1 MLVRS
6 RGLGEEYK
14 RQDLHSTDGMNS
26 QEDVTWCDN
35 GFAGVANEIDPW
47 LRNEMK
53 PDLEEF
59 LIGFG
64 FQPGPCY
71 RANADSDPTAGHLS
85 LLLSCR
91 CRRSS
96 CCTHRLRTMPL

>member
-1 MLVRS
+1 ML
-6 RGLGEEYK
+6 L
-14 RQDLHSTDGMNS
+14 
-26 QEDVTWCDN
+26 WCDW

-59 LIGFG
+59 LTGFG

-71 RANADSDPTAGHLS
+71 TPT
-85 LLLSCR
+85 
-91 CRRSS
+91 
-96 CCTHRLRTMPL
+96 PI